1 MIKWL
6 MSDIKKD
13 IKKQAAVRLKPETI
27 KKVKYL
33 ALDLDRSFNSLMEE
47 AVEDLL
53 KKYQRKK

>member
-1 MIKWL
+1 
-6 MSDIKKD
+6 MSDIKRD
-13 IKKQAAVRLKPETI
+13 TKKQAAVRLKPEII